1 MTDYANDP
9 DVMAFSRPKS
19 AADLIPTNA
28 PKSKMSGIRPELQYS
43 DYENDPDILAFAPT
57 KKKEEK
63 TSSPV
68 HQMIMKHLEERQKAQ
83 EYFLNKIGGVVEPAL
98 SAVTGSIAAPL
109 GSAFGA
115 INTMISP
122 KFGTQEALKKG
133 QDVAANIQQAFTYQP
148 RTEAGKANLET
159 VGKIGEAIGTPLP
172 ELAGFAPLA
181 APALSQTK
189 GMIPKVRVEKVGKA
203 EVPIAPPLTSLQ
215 SAGSAAVAPIAEA
228 KAALA
233 DLPAHMQ
240 ESLAN
245 VDPSKLSPTDLKVI
259 KNHKKFAKFGMLPT
273 EAEALE
279 DTTLMSE
286 ERNARAKDL
295 NLQARFEERDPKL
308 IQAFNNIKE
317 KIAPDVFETDPIR
330 LASMPLDKLKADY
343 TAHQSKIAQAY
354 EIANKAAGESQSPID
369 VGALREN
376 IINGLK
382 EKQRTRYVPPRLQA
396 DLDEVLSKGYMT
408 PEEYENFRTDTAT
421 IARTSKDPLESQA
434 AYIIRDKLEQVPIK
448 DEFAQYK
455 PLYDA
460 ARNEVKALKEKE
472 KIPAYK
478 AAISDTRTADEIE
491 AGLPHPAANNFVAN
505 HYSSKTAPLNVERLV
520 QLIGRDSP
528 EHQALNKLK
537 IDEFKLN
544 SGIRNDKGTV
554 SQANLNKQI
563 YHQHASHLPYMFGNE
578 TTQTLQDLAD
588 VANLSEHT
596 KGVHHVNTSNTEVL
610 REKNAINAAKE
621 TISSLGASAAEQAIN
636 AKTGIGGTVLRNVL
650 KGRNERLALE
660 AEQKALAELSQRR
673 LSPTAGI
680 RNLSDLGKTK

>member
-9 DVMAFSRPKS
+9 NVTAFGYPESVS
-19 AADLIPTNA
+19 LIPTNA
-28 PKSKMSGIRPELQYS
+28 PKSKMSGIRPDLQYG
-43 DYENDPDILAFAPT
+43 YENHPNIEAFT
-57 KKKEEK
+57 YEEK
-63 TSSPV
+63 PEKEKSSSSV

-98 SAVTGSIAAPL
+98 SAITGGIAAPL

-122 KFGTQEALKKG
+122 KFGTQEAIQKG
-133 QDVAANIQQAFTYQP
+133 KDVAANIQQAFTYQP

-159 VGKIGEAIGTPLP
+159 VGKIGEAIGTPFP

-181 APALSQTK
+181 APAIAQAK
-189 GMIPKVRVEKVGKA
+189 GIIPKVRVEKVGKA

-215 SAGSAAVAPIAEA
+215 SAGSAAVTAPVEARAAIAEA
-228 KAALA
+228 PEHIQNWAQNT
-233 DLPAHMQ
+233 DL
-240 ESLAN
+240 
-245 VDPSKLSPTDLKVI
+245 SKLSPKDISVI
-259 KNHKKFAKFGMLPT
+259 KTHTKFAKFGMLPT
-273 EAEALE
+273 EGEALQ
-279 DTTLMSE
+279 DATLMSE
-286 ERNARAKDL
+286 ERNARAKDP

-317 KIAPDVFETDPIR
+317 KVSPDVFETDPIR

-343 TAHQSKIAQAY
+343 TTHQSKIAQAY
-354 EIANKAAGESQSPID
+354 KLANKAAGESQSPID

-396 DLDEVLSKGYMT
+396 DLDEVLSKGFMT

-491 AGLPHPAANNFVAN
+491 AGLPHPAANNFLAN
-505 HYSSKTAPLNVERLV
+505 HYSSKTAPVNIERLI

-544 SGIRNDKGTV
+544 SGIRNDRGTV

-563 YHQHASHLPYMFGNE
+563 YHQHVSHLPYMFGNE

-596 KGVHHVNTSNTEVL
+596 KGVHHVNTSNTEIL
-610 REKNAINAAKE
+610 REKNAMNVAKE
-621 TISSLGASAAEQAIN
+621 TISNLGASAAEQAIN
-636 AKTGIGGTVLRNVL
+636 AKTGVGGTILRNVL
-650 KGRNERLALE
+650 KGRAEKQALE
-660 AEQKALAELSQRR
+660 AEQRALAELSQRR
-673 LSPTAGI
+673 LSPTAGL